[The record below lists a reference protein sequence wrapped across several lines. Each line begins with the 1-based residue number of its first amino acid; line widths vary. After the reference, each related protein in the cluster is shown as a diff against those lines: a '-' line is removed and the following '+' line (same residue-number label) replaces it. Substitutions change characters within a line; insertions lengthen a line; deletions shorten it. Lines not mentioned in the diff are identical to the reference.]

1 MHNKA
6 GRADRDV
13 VRGLYAITPDDLPAS
28 TLFPLLD
35 ALFADGL
42 RLLQIRRKGTDRT
55 SLEAEARQIVAL
67 AAPHDACVI
76 VNDDLELALACGAH
90 GVHWGRDDAPYEVTA
105 LRAQIKQAKSHAA
118 AAEAFLVGISCYDN
132 FERAEMAHAA
142 GADYVAFGSFF
153 ASSTKPHA
161 VRADLGLLRQARDRR
176 AMPAVAIGGVTRDN
190 ASTLVEAGASAIA
203 VISDLFAPPNS
214 NAADTAGVVSRAR
227 VFHRLFADQPAKAVT
242 TSS

>member
-6 GRADRDV
+6 GRAGRDA

-28 TLFPLLD
+28 TLFPLLE

-55 SLEAEARQIVAL
+55 SLEAEARKMVAL
-67 AAPHDACVI
+67 AAPYDACVI

-90 GVHWGRDDAPYEVTA
+90 GVHWGRDDAASDIAT
-105 LRAQIKQAKSHAA
+105 LRTQIAHAKSQAA
-118 AAEAFLVGISCYDN
+118 LADAFLVGISCYDH

-153 ASSTKPHA
+153 ASSTKPQA
-161 VRADLGLLRQARDRR
+161 VRADLDLLRQARDRLDI
-176 AMPAVAIGGVTRDN
+176 PAVAIGGITRDN

-203 VISDLFAPPNS
+203 VISDLFAPPNA
-214 NAADTAGVVSRAR
+214 NAADTTGVVSRAR
-227 VFHRLFADQPAKAVT
+227 QFHRLFADQRSRPIAT
-242 TSS
+242 PR